1 MKDLLRKPDIWRSP
15 PDWQCLG
22 TYYDDADRT
31 IDGRINI
38 DIKNPDGI
46 ATGTW
51 HYEVYGYE
59 VEETEDYYI

>member
-1 MKDLLRKPDIWRSP
+1 MKDLLRNPDIWRFI
-15 PDWQCLG
+15 PDWQYLG
-22 TYYDDADRT
+22 TYFDDADRT